1 MNMCANV
8 CSWTHLDCV
17 CDMRL
22 SNPSLNPLILP
33 LGAQLSVN
41 NGSESEEREWRSGL
55 TFTPLQN
62 LEEISESFT
71 KHNSFK
77 MFYSPKTNGLKHNS
91 CSQRV
96 TL

>member
-1 MNMCANV
+1 MNMCASV
-8 CSWTHLDCV
+8 GSWTHLDCV

-33 LGAQLSVN
+33 LGVQLSVN
-41 NGSESEEREWRSGL
+41 NGRESEERERQSGL
-55 TFTPLQN
+55 TFALLQN

-77 MFYSPKTNGLKHNS
+77 MYYSPKTNGLKHNS
-91 CSQRV
+91 CSQQV